1 MPIAVLETNEAGVPT
16 KVKLPD
22 GTIID
27 VQN

>member
-1 MPIAVLETNEAGVPT
+1 MPIVVLETNEAGEPI

-27 VQN
+27 VQK